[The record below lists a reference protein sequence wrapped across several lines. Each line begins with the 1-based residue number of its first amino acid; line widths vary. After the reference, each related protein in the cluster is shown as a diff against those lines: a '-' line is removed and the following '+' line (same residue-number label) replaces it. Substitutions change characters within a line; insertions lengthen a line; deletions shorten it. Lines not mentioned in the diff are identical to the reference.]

1 MLAADGVGL
10 FGDLP
15 LDQAVKRRVVGTCR
29 QFGQHLAHAA
39 DERHGVDVGDVHRM
53 DGDDELPAG
62 GHDIIAGILLR
73 VPFLHEPGDDHVV
86 VAVLRESQPLAG
98 ELRPQEEDFVGRIRV
113 DADVNLGVDQLQFAA
128 GPQAHLRE
136 AVEKVVAVCGAAA
149 QHHALAVV
157 ALLHTGIEVAVLV
170 ACEEELFH
178 QVERL
183 LLGQHA
189 AVDVMAEIGV
199 HVLVETPQRIVVIAG
214 LPDREMEDAQQLQRL
229 AQRPGAAR
237 THGLE
242 HLGRIRL
249 PRLAGMGGVTP
260 RKLLH
265 GLDAERHRPQ
275 EDTLFLVER
284 IVRQAGS
291 DFGLPGIEP
300 KADGGFV
307 VGRYVA
313 DRPALVDVV
322 RRLDPVP
329 LLRGEDFG
337 HFGNGAGEYDLLARQ
352 DHGLF
357 GTHQGGEHL
366 RRAPHGRHSGRCK
379 PDIEVVQ
386 PEPGRGT
393 AQDMV
398 LFAEDIAAQ
407 VFDSGIHCMSVLRL

>member
-1 MLAADGVGL
+1 MSDTASMLGMSIAWLG
-10 FGDLP
+10 
-15 LDQAVKRRVVGTCR
+15 
-29 QFGQHLAHAA
+29 
-39 DERHGVDVGDVHRM
+39 M
-53 DGDDELPAG
+53 MNSPAG
-62 GHDIIAGILLR
+62 GHDIIGASCSEYPFFMSPGTITSSLLYCGNPSPLR
-73 VPFLHEPGDDHVV
+73 VSCDPRKKISSGVSASTRMLILGSISSS
-86 VAVLRESQPLAG
+86 SQLA
-98 ELRPQEEDFVGRIRV
+98 RR
-113 DADVNLGVDQLQFAA
+113 
-128 GPQAHLRE
+128 HYLRE

-199 HVLVETPQRIVVIAG
+199 HVLVETPQRIVVIAS

-242 HLGRIRL
+242 HLGCIRL
-249 PRLAGMGGVTP
+249 PRLAGMDGVTP

-322 RRLDPVP
+322 RRLIPSHSCGVKISGTSVTVRVNTIFSP
-329 LLRGEDFG
+329 GRITGCSARIRAASISAERLTGGIPAAANPILRLSSPSR
-337 HFGNGAGEYDLLARQ
+337 AGVRRR
-352 DHGLF
+352 
-357 GTHQGGEHL
+357 TWCSL
-366 RRAPHGRHSGRCK
+366 RR
-379 PDIEVVQ
+379 I
-386 PEPGRGT
+386 
-393 AQDMV
+393 
-398 LFAEDIAAQ
+398 
-407 VFDSGIHCMSVLRL
+407 

>member
-1 MLAADGVGL
+1 MSCDPRKKISSGVSASTP
-10 FGDLP
+10 D
-15 LDQAVKRRVVGTCR
+15 
-29 QFGQHLAHAA
+29 
-39 DERHGVDVGDVHRM
+39 VD
-53 DGDDELPAG
+53 
-62 GHDIIAGILLR
+62 
-73 VPFLHEPGDDHVV
+73 
-86 VAVLRESQPLAG
+86 
-98 ELRPQEEDFVGRIRV
+98 
-113 DADVNLGVDQLQFAA
+113 LGVDQLQFAA

-199 HVLVETPQRIVVIAG
+199 HVLVETPQRIVVIAS

-242 HLGRIRL
+242 HLGCIRL

-357 GTHQGGEHL
+357 GTHQGCEHL